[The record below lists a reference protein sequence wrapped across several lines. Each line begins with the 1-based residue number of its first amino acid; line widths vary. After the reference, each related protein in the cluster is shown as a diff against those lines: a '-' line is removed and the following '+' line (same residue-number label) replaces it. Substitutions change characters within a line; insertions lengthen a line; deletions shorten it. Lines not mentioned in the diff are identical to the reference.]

1 MPRKLKLSGRKAS
14 TESMN
19 NPKKK
24 SGRPKKKA
32 NPRKIGQQKKVKRAA
47 VDKTYSTSR
56 KVTGGLGGNANGGA
70 IYGELTQGYMQQV
83 CDFLIKHTGLGES
96 SRFIDVGCGLGK
108 PNNHVATY
116 AGVEFSFGLEYV
128 ELRANLGLVVL
139 EKILEEAKTDE
150 NIGRACLLQHG
161 DIADARSFD
170 PFTHVYQY
178 DVG

>member
-1 MPRKLKLSGRKAS
+1 
-14 TESMN
+14 
-19 NPKKK
+19 
-24 SGRPKKKA
+24 
-32 NPRKIGQQKKVKRAA
+32 
-47 VDKTYSTSR
+47 
-56 KVTGGLGGNANGGA
+56 
-70 IYGELTQGYMQQV
+70 MQQI
-83 CDFLIKHTGLGES
+83 CDFLIKKTGLGEK

-108 PNNHVATY
+108 PNNHVAAC

-150 NIGRACLLQHG
+150 NIGSACLLQHG